1 MGGLH
6 FCMFLNIHAL
16 SADPVYL
23 IKTRGLGRMRF
34 KYPPYGT
41 TNIYAAFYT
50 LLRWFW
56 GRSFTGVISAE
67 P

>member
-23 IKTRGLGRMRF
+23 IETRGLGRMRF

-50 LLRWFW
+50 FAKMVLGKKFHRCHF
-56 GRSFTGVISAE
+56 S
-67 P
+67 